1 MRRWENR
8 TNESVMWAIF
18 AGGGQL
24 AVVTMP
30 ALVVVFGLLI
40 PFGVFGD
47 AGQTYAALSG
57 ALTHPAISFAVCA
70 ALGIIL
76 WHCCHRGYHALH
88 DLGLHPPEIV
98 RAAIYGIAILIPAAG
113 WILALTA

>member
-40 PFGVFGD
+40 PFGVFG
-47 AGQTYAALSG
+47 T
-57 ALTHPAISFAVCA
+57 P
-70 ALGIIL
+70 
-76 WHCCHRGYHALH
+76 
-88 DLGLHPPEIV
+88 V
-98 RAAIYGIAILIPAAG
+98 RPTPHSPGR
-113 WILALTA
+113 